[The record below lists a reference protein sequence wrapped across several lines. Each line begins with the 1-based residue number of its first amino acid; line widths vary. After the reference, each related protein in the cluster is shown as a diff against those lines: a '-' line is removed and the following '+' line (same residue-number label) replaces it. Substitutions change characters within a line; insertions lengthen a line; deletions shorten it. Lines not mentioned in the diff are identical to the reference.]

1 MSCVVRPVPSGR
13 SEGAAEPPG
22 LLIDEALVTQV
33 MTARG
38 VPAGLSPAE
47 KLRAAR
53 SPRHKLA
60 GTLLSCWDAA
70 HRPLPDGG
78 LEELTAHRRRI
89 EWYRQVWES
98 LHAVAP
104 SAYLLKGPQVAAC
117 YPARILRTAG
127 DLDVVVRD
135 QGLLWRAGTL
145 LQDAGWQVETF
156 TLMASGTWRRD
167 GYDLLMTLKRPSDTA
182 LPEPY
187 EVELRTADL
196 ATSVRYPPVRLPGA
210 HGEPLA
216 ASLISLIAERRER
229 HYTSRDLLDLAVVAT
244 RMSQNGWALV
254 RRGLDAG
261 WFWPQWGEIRALLG
275 PVGLSLPATTPP
287 LAPTAWRRLRDRSR
301 YVARWANPVRAA
313 GFLATTTVE
322 TDRGRIADALA
333 HALHERLGARR
344 LLAAGVPLYGVAVD
358 PDPCSTGLHL
368 VDHGRHL
375 LAHTPVGSFL
385 MVAGSCPE
393 RWLTAVSADSRRPA
407 ETA

>member
-1 MSCVVRPVPSGR
+1 MVQAAPDGRP
-13 SEGAAEPPG
+13 ENAAEQQG
-22 LLIDEALVTQV
+22 LVIDEALVTQV

-47 KLRAAR
+47 KLLAAR

-60 GTLLSCWDAA
+60 GTLLSCWAA
-70 HRPLPDGG
+70 ADRPLPHGG
-78 LEELTAHRRRI
+78 QEELTAHHTRI
-89 EWYRQVWES
+89 ERYRQVWEQ
-98 LHAVAP
+98 LRAVAP

-117 YPARILRTAG
+117 YPARILRAAG
-127 DLDVVVRD
+127 DLDIVVRD
-135 QGLLWRAGTL
+135 QGPLWRAGTL
-145 LQDAGWQVETF
+145 LRDGGWQVETL
-156 TLMASGTWRRD
+156 TLMAPRAWRRD

-196 ATSVRYPPVRLPGA
+196 ITSVRHPPVRLPGA
-210 HGEPLA
+210 AGDPLA
-216 ASLISLIAERRER
+216 ASLIALVAERRER
-229 HYTSRDLLDLAVVAT
+229 PYTSRDLIDLAVAAT
-244 RMSQNGWALV
+244 RMSQNGWAVV

-261 WFWPQWGEIRALLG
+261 WFWPQWREIGALLG
-275 PVGLSLPATTPP
+275 PAGLSLPGAAPP
-287 LAPTAWRRLRDRSR
+287 LSPAAWRRLRDRSR

-313 GFLATTTVE
+313 GFLASTTVE

-344 LLAAGVPLYGVAVD
+344 LLAAGVPLFGVPVD
-358 PDPCSTGLHL
+358 DHPVSTGLDL

-375 LAHTPVGSFL
+375 VARTPVGSFL

-393 RWLTAVSADSRRPA
+393 RWLAGVVTGSRRPA